1 MKTLLLTFA
10 IAVSTLIPSLSRAT
24 GHIEIQTS
32 YIGADPPGCFHI
44 HVVVNWVE
52 NGQVNYLTSGVVQV
66 GDCGNS
72 ICDIQVLTTYEKADT
87 PLETVFFRADVQA
100 QFLQFV
106 QQRLNISA
114 NCSVLVRTY
123 EIGVVPDSGKISV
136 SKSNQSGL
144 TLVITNYSGVNE
156 LSVNLGDEIFGV
168 IDISSLSSGNYIA
181 SILNGAS
188 GEVIYTKP
196 ILR

>member
-1 MKTLLLTFA
+1 MFTIAILTLL
-10 IAVSTLIPSLSRAT
+10 PSLSRA
-24 GHIEIQTS
+24 GHIDIQTS
-32 YIGADPPGCFHI
+32 YIGMDPPGCYHI
-44 HVVVNWVE
+44 HVVISFIDDQ
-52 NGQVNYLTSGVVQV
+52 GQVNYITSGVVQT
-66 GDCGNS
+66 GACGNG
-72 ICDIQVLTTYEKADT
+72 ICEIQVLTTYEKADT

-100 QFLQFV
+100 QFLQYI

-114 NCSVLVRTY
+114 NCSVLVKTL

-156 LSVNLGDEIFGV
+156 LSVNLGDEIFEV